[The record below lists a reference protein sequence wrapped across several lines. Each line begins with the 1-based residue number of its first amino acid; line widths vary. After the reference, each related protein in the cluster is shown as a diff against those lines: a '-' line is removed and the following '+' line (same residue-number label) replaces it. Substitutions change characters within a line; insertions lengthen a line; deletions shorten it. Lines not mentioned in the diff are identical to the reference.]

1 MVGLSASTDRGSSL
15 TIQLLPRQIAGR
27 ALEYLRSFRVV
38 IINGPRQSGKTTLL
52 HQLNQTLRGTYLS
65 LDVGP
70 LRAAAQADPAVFI
83 ANDPRLM
90 MIDEIQRGG
99 DDLVLAIKSVVD
111 EDPARGQFVLAGS
124 TRFLSTPSLSES
136 LAGRA
141 GILEVWPFA
150 QQELAGAEESFIERA
165 FADPG
170 ALRDAPPSVLDR
182 RDYFGLICRGGYPE
196 PNAMSSALARD
207 EWYHTYVQAIIDT
220 DIREMAR
227 IEAPGNM
234 RRLLNLAAAA
244 TAQELNTVKVASDL
258 QLHRATV
265 NNYLS
270 LLETVFLI
278 RHLPA
283 WSPPNLMARAVRRPK
298 LHLSDTGLAA
308 HLLGVD
314 ADGLAARI
322 APSRGPLVE
331 SFIVNEIA
339 KQARWASFPVR
350 LHHWRVSQGPEV
362 DLVVERGNGR
372 VIGLEAKATD
382 AISQDDFRGLAAL
395 RERLGDNF
403 IHGFVL
409 YTGDRSLSFGD
420 RLTALPISAIWDR

>member
-165 FADPG
+165 FADSG

-196 PNAMSSALARD
+196 P
-207 EWYHTYVQAIIDT
+207 
-220 DIREMAR
+220 
-227 IEAPGNM
+227 
-234 RRLLNLAAAA
+234 
-244 TAQELNTVKVASDL
+244 KVASG
-258 QLHRATV
+258 
-265 NNYLS
+265 
-270 LLETVFLI
+270 I
-278 RHLPA
+278 RCKSTGVVPA
-283 WSPPNLMARAVRRPK
+283 SWS
-298 LHLSDTGLAA
+298 G
-308 HLLGVD
+308 
-314 ADGLAARI
+314 
-322 APSRGPLVE
+322 
-331 SFIVNEIA
+331 
-339 KQARWASFPVR
+339 
-350 LHHWRVSQGPEV
+350 
-362 DLVVERGNGR
+362 
-372 VIGLEAKATD
+372 
-382 AISQDDFRGLAAL
+382 
-395 RERLGDNF
+395 
-403 IHGFVL
+403 
-409 YTGDRSLSFGD
+409 
-420 RLTALPISAIWDR
+420 

>member
-1 MVGLSASTDRGSSL
+1 
-15 TIQLLPRQIAGR
+15 
-27 ALEYLRSFRVV
+27 
-38 IINGPRQSGKTTLL
+38 
-52 HQLNQTLRGTYLS
+52 
-65 LDVGP
+65 
-70 LRAAAQADPAVFI
+70 
-83 ANDPRLM
+83 
-90 MIDEIQRGG
+90 
-99 DDLVLAIKSVVD
+99 
-111 EDPARGQFVLAGS
+111 
-124 TRFLSTPSLSES
+124 
-136 LAGRA
+136 
-141 GILEVWPFA
+141 
-150 QQELAGAEESFIERA
+150 
-165 FADPG
+165 
-170 ALRDAPPSVLDR
+170 
-182 RDYFGLICRGGYPE
+182 
-196 PNAMSSALARD
+196 MSSALARD